1 MMLKLIAFP
10 ASFEEPS
17 ASPFCVKAMCLLEM
31 SGQTWSAKFTSDP
44 RRAPNGKLPVL
55 DHDGQLIADSD
66 AIRTHLENT
75 FEFDFDAP
83 LDSQQSAISRAII
96 RMVEEHLYF
105 VMICDRWLNEE
116 NWAQYKKVFFGHMPF
131 LLNFIVPKL
140 ARKQAIA
147 QVMGQGI
154 GRRSPAARAASAEA
168 DVLVLQALL
177 GDKAFLFGD
186 TPSAA
191 DATVIPM
198 LRAISAVPVPTAT
211 SELVNGLDAIKN
223 YLERGRS
230 AIYPKSPAG

>member
-1 MMLKLIAFP
+1 MLKLITFP
-10 ASFEEPS
+10 DSFGEPS

-55 DHDGQLIADSD
+55 EHDGQLIADSD
-66 AIRTHLENT
+66 AIRAHLENA

-83 LDSQQSAISRAII
+83 LDPQQRATSRAII

-116 NWAQYKKVFFGHMPF
+116 NWAQVKKVLFGHMPF
-131 LLNFIVPKL
+131 PLKLIIPRL

-147 QVMGQGI
+147 QVIGQGI
-154 GRRSPAARAASAEA
+154 GRQSPTARAARAEA
-168 DVLVLQALL
+168 DVMALQALL

-186 TPSAA
+186 APTAA
-191 DATVIPM
+191 DATVIPI

-211 SELVNGLDAIKN
+211 SELINGLETLKS

-230 AIYPKSPAG
+230 AIYPKSPPG